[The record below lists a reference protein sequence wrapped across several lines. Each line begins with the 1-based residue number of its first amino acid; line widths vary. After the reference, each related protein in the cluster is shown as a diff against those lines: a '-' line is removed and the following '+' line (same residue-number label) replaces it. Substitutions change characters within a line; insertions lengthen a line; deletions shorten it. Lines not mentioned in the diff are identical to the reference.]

1 MITTPIAILLV
12 AHGLIH
18 LAIWAPPPPAP
29 ERPVPFVPD
38 RSPVLTAS
46 RLPQTEIHSVALR
59 LALVVTLAF
68 ALAGIA
74 TAFGAAWTPVA
85 AACAAVLGLVLKLLF
100 FHPWLTIGVL
110 LDLAVLAAA
119 VSGWPFSLT

>member
-1 MITTPIAILLV
+1 MTQLELHVVPVIALLLEIAGV
-12 AHGLIH
+12 AIG
-18 LAIWAPPPPAP
+18 A
-29 ERPVPFVPD
+29 V
-38 RSPVLTAS
+38 
-46 RLPQTEIHSVALR
+46 VA
-59 LALVVTLAF
+59 LAF